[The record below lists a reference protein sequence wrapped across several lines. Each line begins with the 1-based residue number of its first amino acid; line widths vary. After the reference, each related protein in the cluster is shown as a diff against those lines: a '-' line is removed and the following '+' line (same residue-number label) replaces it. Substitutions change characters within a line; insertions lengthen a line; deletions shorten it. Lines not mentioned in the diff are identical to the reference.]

1 MVAPEAL
8 LDVVLGEVGVGELH
22 LPVGKQVSIS
32 HWAVNFVG
40 VEAHHVRSTGFSNKS
55 LKTIKWVNY
64 KLVLTPNLT

>member
-22 LPVGKQVSIS
+22 LPVGKQVSVS
-32 HWAVNFVG
+32 HGAVNLVG
-40 VEAHHVRSTGFSNKS
+40 VEAHHVRSTGFSNQS

-64 KLVLTPNLT
+64 LLVLTPNLT